1 MKHED
6 NFESL
11 VMRINPPRKY
21 TLQDAVQRPYPRFAD
36 LMEFTE
42 GEGFRASFPT
52 ALRTWWIVGI
62 VAIIGLWVIFVP
74 VGTGLGFI
82 APSWDNRGYSG
93 GYYTPVPLLITIG
106 VLLLVSYLILRAI
119 FPRIIVQAD
128 REKITVGKFR
138 YNWDHAQGLRT
149 GYSVGGV
156 EKASKQWKFA
166 GLRMAYGPWSHD
178 LPYLVNDYYS
188 AAYIVW
194 VNQLLETVQTNTV
207 AVNNPHAGIRIQQY

>member
-6 NFESL
+6 NFESF

-21 TLQDAVQRPYPRFAD
+21 TPQDAAQRPYPRFAD

-42 GEGFRASFPT
+42 GESFKASIP
-52 ALRTWWIVGI
+52 AVLRTWWIVGI

-74 VGTGLGFI
+74 VGFGLSFV
-82 APSWDNRGYSG
+82 AATWERG
-93 GYYTPVPLLITIG
+93 GYFNPLPLLITIG
-106 VLLLVSYLILRAI
+106 VLLVVSYGILRAV
-119 FPRIIVQAD
+119 FPRIIVHAD

-138 YNWDHAQGLRT
+138 YSWDYAQGLRA

-156 EKASKQWKFA
+156 EKDNKQWKFA
-166 GLRMAYGPWSHD
+166 GLRMAYGQWSHD
-178 LPYLVNDYYS
+178 LPYMVNDYYS

-194 VNQLLETVQTNTV
+194 VNQLLETIQVASS
-207 AVNNPHAGIRIQQY
+207 AVNDIQAGKREILY